1 MRRFTL
7 VLAAV
12 AAISLMAASTAHA
25 ATLSH
30 GAAATLAVGAVGHHS
45 GPHHGPHRPHYGPH
59 RSHYGP
65 HRSGWHRGPG
75 AHRPPVVV
83 APYLPRAVIV
93 VPRPMYLPPQPL
105 YYAAPRAGFT
115 YQGHGWGLS
124 IGF

>member
-12 AAISLMAASTAHA
+12 AVLSLLAAGTAHA

-30 GAAATLAVGAVGHHS
+30 GAATVLAAQAVGHHP
-45 GPHHGPHRPHYGPH
+45 GPYYGPY
-59 RSHYGP
+59 RA
-65 HRSGWHRGPG
+65 GWHRGPG
-75 AHRPPVVV
+75 MHRPPVVV
-83 APYLPRAVIV
+83 VPYLPRPVVV
-93 VPRPMYLPPQPL
+93 VPQPVYPAPQPL
-105 YYAAPRAGFT
+105 YYYPAPSAGFT